1 MARDHGPEASTIE
14 ANEEMPAD
22 VSDLDFADW
31 RRHATKWRNR
41 SQVQLG
47 SHEDAPASR
56 IGKDGY
62 VDHTQLG
69 LIGCFAYWAR
79 GSMAQAK
86 KIMYI

>member
-1 MARDHGPEASTIE
+1 
-14 ANEEMPAD
+14 MPAD
-22 VSDLDFADW
+22 VGDLDLYTYC
-31 RRHATKWRNR
+31 HCATRWWNR